1 MLRSSPP
8 QAPQPSRRAFWARR
22 LQALALLCV
31 LGLLLPL
38 PSHLLAASSSALAWL
53 LDLAS
58 HWQWLFLL
66 GLLLAGGPA
75 AWLDKRWAIL
85 LLAAPLPWLTA
96 AAPAPGS
103 AAHGP
108 VFSVASANVS
118 LHNQDPQALARW
130 LAQERPDVVIVLEL
144 SPGYAAGLRL
154 LSDYPFQ
161 QLLPQYGP
169 FGIALLS
176 RYPLQQV
183 QVIEDADAIAH
194 IQAQVQWQHQP
205 IGLIAVHL
213 MPPLSAHY
221 HGVRNA
227 KLRAWARQASA
238 SQLPTVLAGDLNATP
253 WSSAFSG
260 LAQHGLRRASGLAPT
275 WPAALHGLQGIAL
288 DHVLVTPHWG
298 VVSRQVGPHLG
309 SDHLP
314 VLLRLRL
321 QDAD

>member
-1 MLRSSPP
+1 MLTAIPP
-8 QAPQPSRRAFWARR
+8 EPNRRTYWARR
-22 LQALALLCV
+22 MQALALLSV

-66 GLLLAGGPA
+66 GLLLAVGLA
-75 AWLDKRWAIL
+75 TWLDKRWAIL

-96 AAPAPGS
+96 SAPAPGS
-103 AAHGP
+103 EVHGP

-130 LAQERPDVVIVLEL
+130 LTQERPDVVIVLEV
-144 SPGYAAGLRL
+144 SPDYAAGLRL
-154 LSDYPFQ
+154 LTDYPFQ

-176 RYPLQQV
+176 RHPLQQV

-194 IQAQVQWQHQP
+194 IQAQVQWQNQL
-205 IGLIAVHL
+205 IGLIAVHP
-213 MPPLSAHY
+213 MPPLSAHF
-221 HGVRNA
+221 HGVRNGL
-227 KLRAWARQASA
+227 LRALARQASA
-238 SQLPTVLAGDLNATP
+238 SKLPTVLAGDLNATP

-275 WPAALHGLQGIAL
+275 WPAALHGLLGIPL
-288 DHVLVTPHWG
+288 DHVLVTPHWM
-298 VVSRQVGPHLG
+298 VVSRQVGPDLG

-314 VLLRLRL
+314 VLLRLSLR
-321 QDAD
+321 DAD

>member
-1 MLRSSPP
+1 MLTSIPP
-8 QAPQPSRRAFWARR
+8 PTPRPSHRAFWARR
-22 LQALALLCV
+22 LQALALLSV

-38 PSHLLAASSSALAWL
+38 PSHLLAASSGALAWL

-66 GLLLAGGPA
+66 GLLFAGGLA
-75 AWLDKRWAIL
+75 AWLDKRWAVV

-96 AAPAPGS
+96 ASPAPGS
-103 AAHGP
+103 EPQGP
-108 VFSVASANVS
+108 LFSVASTNVS

-130 LAQERPDVVIVLEL
+130 LAQERPDVVIVLEV
-144 SPGYAAGLRL
+144 SPDYAVALQSLR
-154 LSDYPFQ
+154 DYPFQ
-161 QLLPQYGP
+161 QLVPQDDP

-176 RYPLQQV
+176 RHPLRQV
-183 QVIEDADAIAH
+183 QVIKDADAIAH
-194 IQAQVQWQHQP
+194 IEAQVQWQNQLV
-205 IGLIAVHL
+205 GVIAVHP

-227 KLRAWARQASA
+227 KLRALASQASA
-238 SQLPTVLAGDLNATP
+238 SKLPTVLAGDLNATP

-275 WPAALHGLQGIAL
+275 WPAALHGLLGIPI
-288 DHVLVTPHWG
+288 DHVLVTAHWA
-298 VVSRQVGPHLG
+298 VVSRQVGPDLG

-314 VLLRLRL
+314 VLLRLAL
-321 QDAD
+321 QEAD